1 MAIRSSLLIFSFAAT
16 FAVARPLWP
25 GGIRDGIRLF
35 KDLDARVIDAD
46 DNGFVRHE

>member
-1 MAIRSSLLIFSFAAT
+1 MIVGGISTVWFI
-16 FAVARPLWP
+16 W

-35 KDLDARVIDAD
+35 KDLDARVIDSD